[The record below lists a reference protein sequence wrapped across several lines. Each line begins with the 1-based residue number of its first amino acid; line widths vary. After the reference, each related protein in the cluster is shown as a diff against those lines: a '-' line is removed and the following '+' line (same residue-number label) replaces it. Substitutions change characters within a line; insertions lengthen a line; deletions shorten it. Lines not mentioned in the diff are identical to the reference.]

1 MPCEL
6 RTLQRCILD
15 IALEFRRICDR
26 HGLNYFLIGGTLLG
40 AVRHGGFIPWDD
52 DMDVGM
58 LREDY
63 EKFLKMCPRELSSR
77 YFLQTDESDASY
89 AFGYAKIRVNGT
101 MLVQDYATHS
111 KQHNGVFLDIFP
123 YDDMPS
129 GKAQQKIHYLL
140 YKCVKWS
147 ALGKTDY
154 DFQDHKQRKFANSM
168 RLLFLPFSKN
178 TMVGLEEKVCK
189 MFRNDACENAINLG
203 GAYQYREY
211 TAKAGL
217 KKVTT
222 LSFEGYDFKVP
233 SNYKD
238 LLTQMYGNYMEL
250 PPVEKRG
257 NQHQMVE
264 MDIGEY
270 VIMNNAPAYAD
281 D

>member
-1 MPCEL
+1 MACEL

-15 IALEFRRICDR
+15 AALEFRRICDK

-63 EKFLKMCPRELSSR
+63 EKFLKVCPQELSSDF
-77 YFLQTDESDASY
+77 FLQTYETDASY

-101 MLVQDYATHS
+101 VLAEDYAVRS

-129 GKAQQKIHYLL
+129 GKVQQKMHYLL

-154 DFQDHKQRKFANSM
+154 DFQDPKKRKFANSM

-178 TMVGLEEKVCK
+178 TMAGLEEKVCK
-189 MFRNDACENAINLG
+189 MFRGGKRENAINLG
-203 GAYQYREY
+203 GAYQYREF

-217 KKVTT
+217 ETTTT
-222 LSFEGYDFKVP
+222 LAFEGYDFKVP

-238 LLTQMYGNYMEL
+238 LLTQMYGDYMKL

-257 NQHQMVE
+257 NQHQMGE
-264 MDIGEY
+264 MDSGEY
-270 VIMNNAPAYAD
+270 VIKNNAPAQAAD
-281 D
+281 